1 MQDER
6 IFIGLGSNLGD
17 RERHLRE
24 ALDALARR
32 AGRVLGTS
40 ALFASPAWG
49 FEGLPFLNQVAE
61 LRSELHPEALLKVL
75 LHIEA
80 GAGRTRHYVGY
91 TNRVLDL
98 DLLYYGNRCQSR
110 QQLTMPHPEIPQ
122 RRFVLAPLAALAP
135 EWKDPASGL
144 TVEQLLAQCPD
155 PAGTW
160 A

>member
-24 ALDALARR
+24 ALESLAAR
-32 AGRVLGTS
+32 AGRVVGTS

-75 LHIEA
+75 LSIEA
-80 GAGRTRHYVGY
+80 DAGRTRHHAGY
-91 TNRVLDL
+91 ANRVLDL
-98 DLLYYGNRCQSR
+98 DVLYYGRRCQDR
-110 QQLTMPHPEIPQ
+110 PQLTLPHPEIPR
-122 RRFVLAPLAALAP
+122 RRFVLTPLAQLAP
-135 EWKDPASGL
+135 AWTDPATGIP
-144 TVEQLLAQCPD
+144 VQQLLAQCPD
-155 PAGTW
+155 PAGSW